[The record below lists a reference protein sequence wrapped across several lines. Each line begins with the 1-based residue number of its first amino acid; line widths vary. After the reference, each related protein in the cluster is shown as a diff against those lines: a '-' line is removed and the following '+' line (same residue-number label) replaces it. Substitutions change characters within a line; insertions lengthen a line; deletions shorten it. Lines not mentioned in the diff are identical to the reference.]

1 MLTANDK
8 RFLMDL
14 VYAAVGE
21 SLELQNLRLGL
32 DREEA
37 ESAEWQRRVLAEY
50 AAKVRSHQTK
60 MLDEMEG
67 K

>member
-50 AAKVRSHQTK
+50 AVEVRSHRTK